1 MKKYFTQNF
10 HIKKD
15 IIFVLS
21 IFFTSLNLFNFSL
34 INFHFPKTIKPIIV
48 KIISLRDTFFFLI

>member
-21 IFFTSLNLFNFSL
+21 IFFTSVNLFNFSL
-34 INFHFPKTIKPIIV
+34 INFHFLKLL
-48 KIISLRDTFFFLI
+48 SQL